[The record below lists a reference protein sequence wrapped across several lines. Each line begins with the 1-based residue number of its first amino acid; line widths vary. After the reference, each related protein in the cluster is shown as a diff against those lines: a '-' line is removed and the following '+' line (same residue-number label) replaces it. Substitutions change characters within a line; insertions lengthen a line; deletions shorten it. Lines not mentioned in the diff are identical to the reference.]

1 MKNLFY
7 TILLV
12 GIFSC
17 KKEAPEQKIVFTIDA
32 VNNSIATGAN
42 FPAAITLTSAMPS
55 KGIKIE
61 VTTVNQLTRST
72 LPQGAPFSTSNIKS
86 TIVISGLP
94 QQQLCNVTIK
104 VTSNNTSTN
113 TDSQSFTVVY
123 K

>member
-1 MKNLFY
+1 MKKLLY

-12 GIFSC
+12 GFFSC
-17 KKEAPEQKIVFTIDA
+17 EKAAPEQKIVFTMDA
-32 VNNSIATGAN
+32 VNNSTATGTN
-42 FPAAITLTSAMPS
+42 FPVAITLTSAMPS
-55 KGIKIE
+55 QGIKIE
-61 VTTVNQLTRST
+61 ATTVNQSSGMA
-72 LPQGAPFSTSNIKS
+72 LPQGAPFSTASAKN

-94 QQQLCNVTIK
+94 QQQWCNVTIK

>member
-1 MKNLFY
+1 MKNILY

-12 GIFSC
+12 GVFSC
-17 KKEAPEQKIVFTIDA
+17 TKAVPEQKIVFTIDA
-32 VNNSIATGAN
+32 VNNSIATGTN
-42 FPAAITLTSAMPS
+42 FPVLVTLTSTMPP

-61 VTTVNQLTRST
+61 TTTVNQVSGST
-72 LPQGAPFSTSNIKS
+72 LPQGAPFSNTSAKN
-86 TIVISGLP
+86 TIVISSLP
-94 QQQLCNVTIK
+94 QQQWCKVTIK

>member
-1 MKNLFY
+1 MKKLLY

-12 GIFSC
+12 GLFSC

-32 VNNSIATGAN
+32 V
-42 FPAAITLTSAMPS
+42 TLTSAMPS
-55 KGIKIE
+55 QGIKIE
-61 VTTVNQLTRST
+61 ATTVNQTTGST
-72 LPQGAPFSTSNIKS
+72 LPQGAPYSTTSAKN

-94 QQQLCNVTIK
+94 QQQWCNVTIK

>member
-1 MKNLFY
+1 MKKILY

-12 GIFSC
+12 GLFSC
-17 KKEAPEQKIVFTIDA
+17 EKAAPEQKIVFTMDA
-32 VNNSIATGAN
+32 VNNSTATGTN
-42 FPAAITLTSAMPS
+42 FPVTVTLTSAMPS
-55 KGIKIE
+55 QGIKIE
-61 VTTVNQLTRST
+61 ATTVNQGTGAT
-72 LPQGAPFSTSNIKS
+72 LPQGALYSTTSAKN

-94 QQQLCNVTIK
+94 QQQWCNVTIK